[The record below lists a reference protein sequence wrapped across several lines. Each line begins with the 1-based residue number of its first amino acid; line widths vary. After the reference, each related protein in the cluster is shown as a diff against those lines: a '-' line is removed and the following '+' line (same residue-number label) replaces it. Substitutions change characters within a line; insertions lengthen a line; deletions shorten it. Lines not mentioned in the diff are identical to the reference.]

1 MKVMVLLLAHL
12 INKKEKEIMLLTI
25 TEIVLPLVLL
35 GVIAFPIIRIIYGN
49 LNKKQVRRNL
59 FTHVGF
65 FFASI
70 AIVLVFSLVLV
81 PAFQAEETEAVVTG
95 FQGSLAQG
103 LGFISAALVTGC
115 SCIGAGFAVA
125 AAAPA
130 AIGALSENPKNFVKS
145 MIFVVLG
152 EGVAIYGLLIS
163 ILIVN
168 KL

>member
-1 MKVMVLLLAHL
+1 
-12 INKKEKEIMLLTI
+12 MLLTF

-35 GVIAFPIIRIIYGN
+35 GIASFPIIRIIFGK
-49 LNKKQVRRNL
+49 LNKNQVKRSL
-59 FTHVGF
+59 ITHVALF
-65 FFASI
+65 FSSI
-70 AIVLVFSLVLV
+70 AIVLLFSLVFIPSFL
-81 PAFQAEETEAVVTG
+81 AEEVAEDVANTA

-115 SCIGAGFAVA
+115 SCLGAGFAVA
-125 AAAPA
+125 SAAPA
-130 AIGALSENPKNFVKS
+130 AIGAFSENPKNFAKS